1 MLAAILEK
9 PGSTPSL
16 GEFNDPTDHVVD
28 VRLAGCNPVDLE
40 LASGRLGTPPT
51 PSVVGKEGIGA
62 NADGQRL
69 YFESPPAPFGSWA
82 QRCSVDPDR
91 TFPIPDGVD
100 DDLAVA
106 LGIAGLA
113 AWLPMTRHSDVSNA
127 ASVLIL
133 GATGVVGRIAIQAA
147 KILGAGRIVGAGR
160 NQEALDRAA
169 ELGAD
174 TTVVLG
180 GDDDAKALQAEAGE
194 GYDVVLDLVYGPP
207 FLAALPATA
216 VGATLITVGEGA
228 GSTADVPFRALAGRT
243 HVGHLNDDMPSEVLR
258 SGYEELMQ
266 HAAAGRIQ
274 VETRIYPLDQAV
286 EAWRAQAKGPHAKI
300 AVAP

>member
-1 MLAAILEK
+1 MRAAILEK

-16 GEFNDPTDHVVD
+16 GEFDDPTDQVVE
-28 VRLAGCNPVDLE
+28 VRLAGCNPVDLA
-40 LASGRLGTPPT
+40 LASGRMGTPTT
-51 PSVVGKEGIGA
+51 PSVVGKEGIGV

-69 YFESPPAPFGSWA
+69 YFDSPPAPFGSWA
-82 QRCSVDPDR
+82 QRCRIDPEKA
-91 TFPIPDGVD
+91 FPVPDGVD

-113 AWLPMTRHSDVSNA
+113 AWLPLTRHADVSNG

-147 KILGAGRIVGAGR
+147 KLLGAGRIIGAGR
-160 NQEALDRAA
+160 NQEALETAA

-194 GYDVVLDLVYGPP
+194 GYDVVLDLVYGQP
-207 FLAALPATA
+207 FLAALQATA
-216 VGATLITVGEGA
+216 VGGTIITVGEGA
-228 GSTADVPFRALAGRT
+228 GPSADVPFRGLAGRT
-243 HVGHLNDDMPSEVLR
+243 HVGHLNDDMPTDVLR
-258 SGYEELMQ
+258 SAYDELTQ
-266 HAAAGRIQ
+266 YAAAGRIE
-274 VETRIYPLDQAV
+274 VDTRTYSLDQAV
-286 EAWRAQAKGPHAKI
+286 DAWRAQSEGPHVKI